1 MGIMDRELRKNTL
14 LRRESTRGVASE
26 NINLREK
33 GESGT
38 VLEMNGNERKEK

>member
-14 LRRESTRGVASE
+14 TRESTRGVASE

-33 GESGT
+33 GESST